1 VEKKLAGFRARNYQ
15 TKDLEACVAI
25 FDANA
30 SGFRL
35 PLEKKD
41 FVRFLTGLPHSGLAL
56 VLEEPKGR
64 VVACGG
70 LQFHT
75 PEEAALCWGMVDP
88 AWHGKG
94 LGEALRLMRFSLLA
108 DMPAVKRVTVTV
120 SQNDAAFFAG
130 LGFQRREV
138 VANGYAPGL
147 DRHLLVRDMDE
158 GFRAETA
165 RDREDLGLSF

>member
-1 VEKKLAGFRARNYQ
+1 
-15 TKDLEACVAI
+15 
-25 FDANA
+25 
-30 SGFRL
+30 
-35 PLEKKD
+35 
-41 FVRFLTGLPHSGLAL
+41 
-56 VLEEPKGR
+56 
-64 VVACGG
+64 
-70 LQFHT
+70 
-75 PEEAALCWGMVDP
+75 MVDP